1 MSTVRQGRSPSLSA
15 FATALVI
22 LAASSLVVAP
32 AWAAPG
38 ELDVS
43 FGGDG
48 KQTIDF
54 GGYDH
59 GSAVAI
65 QDDGMI
71 VVANRSTVGF
81 RLARFRADGSLDPA
95 FSGDGTVTEPGAAFS
110 ARFVAIQADGKI
122 VVAGDSGT
130 DFALAR
136 YLADGSLDSEF
147 AGGALTTDLG
157 GSDYAQSVAIQA
169 DGAIAVVGSSDG
181 DFALARYSADG
192 GLDMSF
198 SGDGLVTTDV
208 GGSDHAQAVAIR
220 GGEIVVAGV
229 SDGDE
234 FALARYGA
242 DGSLSGRGTVTTPLG
257 GQTANAAAIQPDGAV
272 VVAGAITVVPTDPY
286 AYPHDDL
293 AVTRYTADGALD
305 RSFGIGGRQT
315 ADFGYGYAANDVG
328 TALALEADGK
338 IVVAGWTAM
347 VDWVFT
353 SGRDFVLA
361 RYASDGS
368 PDASFGDGG
377 GLITSFMDV
386 YYDAD
391 DFILDVAIQPDGRI
405 VATGGT
411 TGEDWSSDAALARY
425 HGDSVDT
432 VAPDVTFTA
441 GPTGTT
447 SLASP
452 QFAFTSSDPHASF
465 ACALHGP
472 GLTTNP
478 APCASPRTLGPLADG
493 AYTFS
498 VRATDPAGNSTTATR
513 SFTVAVAPD
522 TTINS
527 GPSGPTRI
535 TAPQFTFS
543 ASQAGA
549 TFECRLDR
557 PGGVGSYGA
566 CASPRAYTTT
576 VNGSYTFSVR
586 ASHSGSVDATPA
598 TRSFTVDT
606 VAPET
611 TITGGPAGIT
621 NSTAPSF
628 SFAAPAGSTFAC
640 KLDTPAVSGSYA
652 ACTSPRTYTT
662 IVNGRHRFS
671 VRATDPAGNTD
682 PSPATRSFTVDPTEV
697 TTITGRRPAI
707 GVTATKPPAQLVAD
721 SRQDRGA
728 NPRQQAPN
736 CNLDRS

>member
-1 MSTVRQGRSPSLSA
+1 MACV
-15 FATALVI
+15 
-22 LAASSLVVAP
+22 
-32 AWAAPG
+32 
-38 ELDVS
+38 
-43 FGGDG
+43 
-48 KQTIDF
+48 
-54 GGYDH
+54 
-59 GSAVAI
+59 
-65 QDDGMI
+65 
-71 VVANRSTVGF
+71 
-81 RLARFRADGSLDPA
+81 
-95 FSGDGTVTEPGAAFS
+95 
-110 ARFVAIQADGKI
+110 
-122 VVAGDSGT
+122 
-130 DFALAR
+130 
-136 YLADGSLDSEF
+136 
-147 AGGALTTDLG
+147 TTDL
-157 GSDYAQSVAIQA
+157 
-169 DGAIAVVGSSDG
+169 
-181 DFALARYSADG
+181 
-192 GLDMSF
+192 
-198 SGDGLVTTDV
+198 
-208 GGSDHAQAVAIR
+208 GGSDHAQAVAIQ

-229 SDGDE
+229 SDDDK

-242 DGSLSGRGTVTTPLG
+242 DGSLSGDGTVTTPLG

-286 AYPHDDL
+286 AFAHDDL

-305 RSFGIGGRQT
+305 TSFGVGGRQT

-328 TALALEADGK
+328 TALALQADGK

-353 SGRDFVLA
+353 SGRDFGLA
-361 RYASDGS
+361 RYTPDGS
-368 PDASFGDGG
+368 PDVSFGDGG
-377 GLITSFMDV
+377 GLITSFTDV

-391 DFILDVAIQPDGRI
+391 DFILDVAIQPDGKI

-411 TGEDWSSDAALARY
+411 MGEDWSSDVALARY

-447 SLASP
+447 SLVSP
-452 QFAFTSSDPHASF
+452 QFAFTSSDPDASF

-472 GLTTNP
+472 GLT
-478 APCASPRTLGPLADG
+478 ASLEPCASPRTLGPLADG
-493 AYTFS
+493 AYTFT

-513 SFTVAVAPD
+513 SFTVAGAPD
-522 TTINS
+522 TTINT
-527 GPSGPTRI
+527 GPSGLTPN

-543 ASQAGA
+543 ASKAGS

-557 PGGVGSYGA
+557 PGGVGSYAA
-566 CASPRAYTTT
+566 CTSPRAYTTT

-586 ASHSGSVDATPA
+586 ATHSGSIDATPA

-611 TITGGPAGIT
+611 TITAGPAGIT

-640 KLDTPAVSGSYA
+640 KLDTPAGSGSYA

-662 IVNGRHRFS
+662 TVNGRHRFS

-682 PSPATRSFTVDPTEV
+682 PTPATRSFTVH
-697 TTITGRRPAI
+697 TT
-707 GVTATKPPAQLVAD
+707 
-721 SRQDRGA
+721 
-728 NPRQQAPN
+728 
-736 CNLDRS
+736 